1 MVCMVKRGEAGERLY
16 VPGARES
23 VLMESNPQP
32 SCSVES
38 GLKSGGCER
47 VESGV
52 YLGDS
57 VRMGKG
63 TDEEVNF
70 KVETTG
76 LF

>member
-1 MVCMVKRGEAGERLY
+1 MLGSLCADRKQ
-16 VPGARES
+16 P
-23 VLMESNPQP
+23 PQP

-57 VRMGKG
+57 VGMGKG
-63 TDEEVNF
+63 TEAE
-70 KVETTG
+70 
-76 LF
+76 